1 MSKKTVYWLCQIFGW
16 SFYGSLQLFLYATAQ
31 TPDTNHILGE
41 FLQVLFYIGSTHL
54 LRSILITKGW
64 LGSEWTRL
72 IPRIILMVFLLSLFN
87 YLFILAFAGFAGEL
101 TARDFMVLPMTLNV
115 FGPMVIYILW
125 SLIYLTFHYFER
137 YNNSLKYEAAVKEI
151 ELKNLRSQLNPH
163 FIFNALNSI
172 RALVD
177 EDPLKSKNAITQLSN
192 ILRNSLTVDR
202 QRMVTFSDELATVE
216 DYLHLEGIR
225 YEERLQTSFNIDQ
238 NSDDFLIPPLMI
250 QTLVENGIKH
260 GISTLREGGMISIET
275 KAENNRL
282 FISIRNAGQLTEN
295 QTSNQS
301 GFGLSNTRKRLE
313 LIFGD
318 EASFS
323 ISNENDKT
331 VLTRIAIP
339 KTL

>member
-1 MSKKTVYWLCQIFGW
+1 
-16 SFYGSLQLFLYATAQ
+16 
-31 TPDTNHILGE
+31 
-41 FLQVLFYIGSTHL
+41 
-54 LRSILITKGW
+54 
-64 LGSEWTRL
+64 
-72 IPRIILMVFLLSLFN
+72 
-87 YLFILAFAGFAGEL
+87 
-101 TARDFMVLPMTLNV
+101 
-115 FGPMVIYILW
+115 
-125 SLIYLTFHYFER
+125 
-137 YNNSLKYEAAVKEI
+137 
-151 ELKNLRSQLNPH
+151 
-163 FIFNALNSI
+163 
-172 RALVD
+172 
-177 EDPLKSKNAITQLSN
+177 
-192 ILRNSLTVDR
+192 
-202 QRMVTFSDELATVE
+202 
-216 DYLHLEGIR
+216 
-225 YEERLQTSFNIDQ
+225 
-238 NSDDFLIPPLMI
+238 MI